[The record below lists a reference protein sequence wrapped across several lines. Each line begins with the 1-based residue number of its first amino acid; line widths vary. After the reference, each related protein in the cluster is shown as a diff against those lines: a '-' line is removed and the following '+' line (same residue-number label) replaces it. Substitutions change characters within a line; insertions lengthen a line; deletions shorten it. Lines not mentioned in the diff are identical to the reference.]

1 MQHSRFPLL
10 SFRAPQFLSATSVF
24 LAVSIAG
31 LALPQRGIAQDDLT
45 RRPAAQGDTA
55 PGDQGNNGSQP
66 NNGGMNGGDPNSSG
80 GGTGAGGGYD
90 RTNDPNSNDGGY
102 GNGGDS
108 TVGPNGG
115 ATGPSVG
122 VDNVGSTG
130 AVGTRSGRT
139 SRPRPR
145 VTPPNPLVLTVP
157 TRGNGPAPNTGA
169 TGRIAPLVPL
179 RDPGIYTLQTDPYRA
194 RLGPFNQPL
203 PLFGYAI
210 FQPARQIIIAR
221 RRALLPRPLR
231 FIQRPVTGTQSR
243 TNGTQAG
250 AGGTNSS
257 SGGGFGYDPNN
268 PDANAQGPN
277 GTPNG
282 DTTNGTNRN
291 GAGRRP
297 AADANSGD
305 TGVNGTAG
313 NNPNDPNYNPNA
325 ADAIGAVSGVGQN
338 YGGQNGNGQN
348 SNGQNSGSQDYNGQN
363 SGSQNGSG
371 QSYNNQNGGGQNSD
385 YGQAYSNQN
394 YNSGDSGQPYADDG
408 AGQNGPTTRRRQG
421 TTSGYPNNSYNSYPN
436 GSFPGDTAAPGSD
449 IQFPGDDALLQGG
462 AANSANALN
471 GQFADPVAALYG
483 SVFTF
488 PTAGYQFQPGDSVT
502 VRYSALTLPQREFNA
517 TVDGQGGIAVEGV
530 GRISVVYKTE
540 AQAEEALK
548 SRLLRLYRNV
558 DVSINLRQLR
568 TIEVTVSG
576 NSFAPGTYPVPAST
590 TAFSLLQATG
600 GPTANGSL
608 RDIRV
613 LRNGRRVTTLD
624 LYPLI
629 AGGTTSP
636 SAKTGD
642 VSLRSGDIIY
652 IPSPVSRVTV
662 RGEVRTQAVY
672 ELTPA
677 DTLRDALRY
686 GGGVKASGVDQNVH
700 IDTVNN
706 GTGRIIV
713 DVNLRNSAQVAKT
726 PLFDGDTVEVSSVR
740 AILTNRVTITG
751 AVDQPGD
758 YALTPG
764 MRVGDLLARARG
776 PLLDAYLGQA
786 ELTHLN
792 ADLTTA
798 VQQVDV
804 NAVLSGDPAQNLPLR
819 RFDTLQLFSLQDVS
833 YRGRRTAEVRGDVQQ
848 PGLYTQSDN
857 MRVSDL
863 LLQAHGP
870 LPDAYLNRA
879 VLLHQRGDGTYAYEY
894 VSLRGAS
901 AGTQDGDPLVLDN
914 DILAVYRIGEAHF
927 TPDHTVKIL
936 GDVLEP
942 GLYPRGENMRI
953 SDLVKLAG
961 AYKPGGGTV
970 VMVSH
975 ARQPNTALPSAVTP
989 PVVVAF
995 NGAGVLAASGD
1006 TALLDG
1012 DVVTVQGNGTIKDHP
1027 PIVTVTGAV
1036 ARPGPF
1042 PIDSKTRLSDAIAKA
1057 GGLLPEAFPQGAEF
1071 TRLSGTLVTTGQMT
1085 LAQTISR
1092 ASDLLNVSQ
1101 YQREKAKASLAL
1113 IEAAGSAASG
1123 TSSSSL
1129 VPIPGAGGGGSP
1141 ANPNV
1146 GGLVDTLRSINPVS
1160 PGRLLTASQ
1169 LQPDGSVA
1177 IRLLDALKRP
1187 GASEDFLLKD
1197 GDTIVVP
1204 ETPTTVQVV
1213 GAVFAGKGVV
1223 YRPGQ
1228 GVDYYIKYV
1237 GGFTPD
1243 AAKDRIEVIHA
1254 GGGLIPASD
1263 AGAIQPGDL
1272 ILVPT
1277 KVLAEKITRGG
1288 NGFTT
1293 FLQGLVGSAVVLRLL
1308 TR

>member
-1 MQHSRFPLL
+1 MQHSRFPSL
-10 SFRAPQFLSATSVF
+10 SFRSPRFLSATSVF
-24 LAVSIAG
+24 LAVSTAG
-31 LALPQRGIAQDDLT
+31 LALPQRGAAQDDLT
-45 RRPAAQGDTA
+45 RRPAAQGDPTA
-55 PGDQGNNGSQP
+55 SGQGNTDNGTATGGDTNS
-66 NNGGMNGGDPNSSG
+66 GGMNGSDLNADSGTSG
-80 GGTGAGGGYD
+80 GNGGGYD
-90 RTNDPNSNDGGY
+90 NSSSNNAGGY
-102 GNGGDS
+102 GNGGAPNNNGVYGNGGDGGDGA
-108 TVGPNGG
+108 VGPNGG
-115 ATGPSVG
+115 TANPSVG
-122 VDNVGSTG
+122 VDNAGSAG

-139 SRPRPR
+139 NRPRRR

-169 TGRIAPLVPL
+169 TGRVAPLIPL
-179 RDPGIYTLQTDPYRA
+179 REPGVYTLQTDPYRA

-203 PLFGYAI
+203 PLFGYEI

-221 RRALLPRPLR
+221 RRALLPRAP
-231 FIQRPVTGTQSR
+231 RPVQRGGTQGR
-243 TNGTQAG
+243 TNGTRAG
-250 AGGTNSS
+250 AGGTNGSNN
-257 SGGGFGYDPNN
+257 GGLGFDPNN
-268 PDANAQGPN
+268 PDASAQDPN
-277 GTPNG
+277 GSLNG
-282 DTTNGTNRN
+282 DTTNGASRN

-297 AADANSGD
+297 VADANGGDPSGS
-305 TGVNGTAG
+305 GAGG
-313 NNPNDPNYNPNA
+313 NNPNDPNYDPSA
-325 ADAIGAVSGVGQN
+325 VGAGAIIGSGQN
-338 YGGQNGNGQN
+338 YNGQNGSQNFSGQDGSGQGYN
-348 SNGQNSGSQDYNGQN
+348 NQAGGQNSGG
-363 SGSQNGSG
+363 G
-371 QSYNNQNGGGQNSD
+371 QSYN
-385 YGQAYSNQN
+385 
-394 YNSGDSGQPYADDG
+394 SGDTGQPYADDG
-408 AGQNGPTTRRRQG
+408 TGQNGTTRRRQG
-421 TTSGYPNNSYNSYPN
+421 TTSGYSNAYSN

-449 IQFPGDDALLQGG
+449 IQFPGDDALLQNGAGG
-462 AANSANALN
+462 GTNALG
-471 GQFADPVAALYG
+471 GQLADPVAALYG
-483 SVFTF
+483 NVFTSL
-488 PTAGYQFQPGDSVT
+488 PLGYQLQPGDALT
-502 VRYSALTLPQREFNA
+502 VRYNALTLPEREFNT
-517 TVDGQGGIAVEGV
+517 TVDNQGGIAVEGV
-530 GRISVVYKTE
+530 GRINVVGRTA
-540 AQAEEALK
+540 AQAESSLS
-548 SRLLRLYRNV
+548 SRLSRLYRNV
-558 DVSINLRQLR
+558 VVNISLRQLR
-568 TIEVTVSG
+568 TIQVTVSG
-576 NSFAPGTYPVPAST
+576 NSFAPGTYPVPASA
-590 TAFSLLQATG
+590 TAFSLLLATG

-613 LRNGRRVTTLD
+613 LRNGRPVSTLD
-624 LYPLI
+624 LYPLT
-629 AGGTTSP
+629 AGGTRNP

-642 VSLRSGDIIY
+642 ISLRSGDVIY

-662 RGEVRTQAVY
+662 RGEVRTPAVY
-672 ELTPA
+672 ELTAA
-677 DTLRDALRY
+677 DTLRDALSY
-686 GGGVKASGVDQNVH
+686 GGGVKPSGVDQNVH

-726 PLFDGDTVEVSSVR
+726 PLFDGDTVDVSSVR

-798 VQQVDV
+798 VQQIDV
-804 NAVLSGDPAQNLPLR
+804 SAVLSGDPAQNLPLR
-819 RFDTLQLFSLQDVS
+819 RFDTLQLFSLSDVS

-879 VLLHQRGDGTYAYEY
+879 VLLHQRGDGTYEYQY
-894 VSLRGAS
+894 VSLRPAQ
-901 AGTQDGDPLVLDN
+901 AGNPDADPLVLDN

-936 GDVLEP
+936 GDVVGP
-942 GLYPRGENMRI
+942 GLYPRGEGMKI

-970 VMVSH
+970 VMISH
-975 ARQPNTALPSAVTP
+975 ARQSNTALPSPVAP

-995 NGAGVLAASGD
+995 NGAGVLAPSGD

-1036 ARPGPF
+1036 AHPGPF
-1042 PIDSKTRLSDAIAKA
+1042 PIDSRTRLSDAIGRA

-1071 TRLSGTLVTTGQMT
+1071 TRLSGTLVTTGQMS

-1092 ASDLLNVSQ
+1092 MSDMLNVSQ
-1101 YQREKAKASLAL
+1101 YQREKAKAALAL
-1113 IEAAGSAASG
+1113 IDAAGSAASG
-1123 TSSSSL
+1123 SAGSAL
-1129 VPIPGAGGGGSP
+1129 PVPGLGGGGGGSA

-1146 GGLVDTLRSINPVS
+1146 GGLVENLRSINPVS
-1160 PGRLLTASQ
+1160 PGRLLTPSQ

-1177 IRLLDALKRP
+1177 VRLVDALKRP
-1187 GASEDFLLKD
+1187 GGSEDFLLKD

-1223 YRPGQ
+1223 FKPGQ
-1228 GVDYYIKYV
+1228 SVGYYIKYA
-1237 GGFTPD
+1237 GDFTPD
-1243 AAKDRIEVIHA
+1243 AARDRIEVIHA
-1254 GGGLIPASD
+1254 GGGLIPAAD

-1293 FLQGLVGSAVVLRLL
+1293 FLQGLVGSAIVLRLL